1 MRNELSRSWNA
12 RWGWSWSC
20 ECERTISTWPIH
32 NCTLAYAKRF
42 QFADLTCC
50 CSLARRSDK
59 LAYSPQTFLQT
70 MSIYKRISVFF
81 HICSLYFLSEYF
93 GLDDKMT
100 LRTTW
105 GLPCDNIFVWVMA
118 DACSQKHASKKRI
131 FIGNFEL
138 KFGMRDYWPSTN
150 TESKKKRK
158 SQNFVLVA
166 L

>member
-50 CSLARRSDK
+50 CSLARHSDK

-70 MSIYKRISVFF
+70 MSIYKGISVFF
-81 HICSLYFLSEYF
+81 HMCCPYFLSEYF

-100 LRTTW
+100 SRTTW

-118 DACSQKHASKKRI
+118 DACSRKTCIEKAHFHWEFRTQIWHAWLLTFNEHGK
-131 FIGNFEL
+131 
-138 KFGMRDYWPSTN
+138 
-150 TESKKKRK
+150 
-158 SQNFVLVA
+158 
-166 L
+166 